1 MLLKLADTFNKL
13 ILLSACLGIYVVFY
27 KFQWITNEIK
37 LNECLWNPAWMLFGP
52 MLHLALRSLSGARTT
67 SKDGLHLIPAALT
80 TVLYACVWIAKIFH
94 YTWASSSFELYQNS
108 YLVISIS
115 LITYSCLTLNRL
127 YSAKNTLAAD
137 LLVMCAAI
145 YIIIATL
152 MILMYLCW
160 NVFKI
165 DMRIDYRFFSYFL
178 LLSMSF
184 LVFRYL
190 TNASIAPPAKLED
203 AVTPMYANSQL
214 STEMA
219 ERYRKMITDCF
230 DNTNIYLKSDLSLEL
245 LSKTLDIPKHLLSQI
260 FTVHMKLTFYKFVAQ
275 YRISYAIEQMKSSNG
290 MLTIESLAYECG
302 FNSKT
307 SFNKYFKQITN
318 LTPQEYQRTY
328 LDPQRT
334 P

>member
-1 MLLKLADTFNKL
+1 MLLKLTSIFNKL

-27 KFQWITNEIK
+27 KFQWTINEIS
-37 LNECLWNPAWMLFGP
+37 LTERLWNPAWMLFGP
-52 MLHLALRSLSGARTT
+52 LLHLALRSLSGARITG
-67 SKDGLHLIPAALT
+67 KDGLHLVPAAII
-80 TVLYACVWIAKIFH
+80 TVIYAYVWFAEIFH
-94 YTWASSSFELYQNS
+94 YTWAGSAFAFYQSS

-127 YSAKNTLAAD
+127 YSAQNTPATD

-165 DMRIDYRFFSYFL
+165 DMGIDYRFFSYFL
-178 LLSMSF
+178 LLSMCF
-184 LVFRYL
+184 LGFRYL
-190 TNASIAPPAKLED
+190 LSIPKALPAKLED

-219 ERYRKMITDCF
+219 ERYKKMITDCF
-230 DNTNIYLKSDLSLEL
+230 ENTNIYLKSDLSLEL
-245 LSKTLDIPKHLLSQI
+245 LSKTLDIPKHILSQI

-275 YRISYAIEQMKSSNG
+275 YRINYAIEQMKSSNG

-318 LTPQEYQRTY
+318 LTPQEYQRTH